1 MEYKALASIA
11 GKPGL
16 YKIVKPTRVSV
27 IVESLDSKKSKLVI
41 NANQRISVL
50 EDISIYTNTVE
61 GSEPLKQVF
70 QKIYEDFGDDPD
82 LDKNASNSELISFF
96 KSVLPEYDQD
106 KVYPSDI
113 KKVVRWYNILMQQ
126 APQLISGVSAS
137 GDEEE

>member
-1 MEYKALASIA
+1 MDYKDLAAIA

-16 YKIVKPTRVSV
+16 YKIIKPTRVSV
-27 IVESLDSKKSKLVI
+27 IVESFDSKQTKLVI
-41 NANQRISVL
+41 SANQRISVL

-61 GSEPLKQVF
+61 GSEPLKLVF

-82 LDKNASNSELISFF
+82 LDKNASNNELISFF

-113 KKVVRWYNILMQQ
+113 KKVVRWYNILLQQ
-126 APQLISGVSAS
+126 APHLISGA
-137 GDEEE
+137 GNEEEE

>member
-1 MEYKALASIA
+1 MEYKDLASIA

>member
-1 MEYKALASIA
+1 MDYKDLAAIA

-27 IVESLDSKKSKLVI
+27 IVESLDEKKSKLVV

-61 GSEPLKQVF
+61 GSEPLRNVLKR
-70 QKIYEDFGDDPD
+70 IHEEYGDDPD
-82 LDKNASNSELISFF
+82 LDKNASNNEFTAFF
-96 KSVLPEYDQD
+96 KSNLPEYDQD

-113 KKVVRWYNILMQQ
+113 KKVVRWYQILMQQ
-126 APQLISGVSAS
+126 APQLITGSTVS
-137 GDEEE
+137 EEEE